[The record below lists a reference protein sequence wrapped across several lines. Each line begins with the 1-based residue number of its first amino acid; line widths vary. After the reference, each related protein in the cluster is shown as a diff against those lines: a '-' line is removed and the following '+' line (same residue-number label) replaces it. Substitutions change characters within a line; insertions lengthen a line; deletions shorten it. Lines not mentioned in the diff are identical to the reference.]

1 MTVQGRTPVNDGKPH
16 HLFAEVDRD
25 AGCAV
30 LYVDGRKAASQ
41 RLTPGMKDA
50 DASTSAD
57 LSVGK
62 NFTGEIDFLR
72 IAHSSLAESHTT
84 IDELYAW
91 EFSGPFLKR

>member
-1 MTVQGRTPVNDGKPH
+1 M
-16 HLFAEVDRD
+16 LD
-25 AGCAV
+25 A
-30 LYVDGRKAASQ
+30 LASQ
-41 RLTPGMKDA
+41 DVREDELAVAVRLDMDA
-50 DASTSAD
+50 EGRFGETWLVLDRTAQTLYRIASAD

-91 EFSGPFLKR
+91 EFSGPFK

>member
-1 MTVQGRTPVNDGKPH
+1 
-16 HLFAEVDRD
+16 
-25 AGCAV
+25 
-30 LYVDGRKAASQ
+30 
-41 RLTPGMKDA
+41 MKDA

-91 EFSGPFLKR
+91 EFSGPFK